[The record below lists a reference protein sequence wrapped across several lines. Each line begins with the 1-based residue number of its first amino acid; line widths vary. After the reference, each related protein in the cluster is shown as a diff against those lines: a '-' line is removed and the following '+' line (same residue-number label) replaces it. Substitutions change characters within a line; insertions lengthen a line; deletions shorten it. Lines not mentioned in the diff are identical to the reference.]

1 MKNRVT
7 VIAGLFSSAVLMFAA
22 APAMARADVSIHI
35 GAPGFY
41 VQPAPVYV
49 QQRPMYAQPQPSYYS
64 GQHYRPVRYQRNWDT
79 RYRARGDLDRD
90 GIPNRHDRDR
100 DGDGVPNRFDRRPNN
115 PYRN

>member
-1 MKNRVT
+1 MKSRLT
-7 VIAGLFSSAVLMFAA
+7 VIAGLFSGAVLMLAA
-22 APAMARADVSIHI
+22 APAMARADVSINI

-49 QQRPMYAQPQPSYYS
+49 QRRPVYEQPQPYYMD
-64 GQHYRPVRYQRNWDT
+64 QQYREVRYQRGWEG
-79 RYRARGDLDRD
+79 RHWPRRDLDRD
-90 GIPNRHDRDR
+90 GISNRYDRDR